1 MGIIL
6 IVVIN
11 LLLMIRHYK
20 TSKRRIFEVLQ
31 LDISHGVSC
40 TMLDVS
46 EIIRE
51 ISAILIIIQIFVAFI
66 LYNFSSNLLILS
78 IGWIIL
84 STGLILVILSSSHN
98 LSEKYV
104 TLLKYPVELGWMLV
118 AMSLTLISQQW
129 FSIVLTIAFLSAMS
143 ADVYLHKNSSQV
155 EEIKPE

>member
-1 MGIIL
+1 
-6 IVVIN
+6 
-11 LLLMIRHYK
+11 
-20 TSKRRIFEVLQ
+20 
-31 LDISHGVSC
+31 
-40 TMLDVS
+40 MLDVS

-84 STGLILVILSSSHN
+84 STGLILVFLSSSHN